1 MRSDGNCHLFWED
14 VKQKATKLDVD
25 PPKLSMK
32 RRAPTKTAKFFG
44 EKAAPEYAID
54 VISHY
59 RRI

>member
-14 VKQKATKLDVD
+14 VKQKATKLDVN

-32 RRAPTKTAKFFG
+32 KRVPTKIAELFG
-44 EKAAPEYAID
+44 EKAAREYASD